1 VHLDGVDE
9 GIAGKEK
16 GKEKEKEREVSETR
30 EGNARLETGSVS
42 PRLI

>member
-9 GIAGKEK
+9 GIAGKE
-16 GKEKEKEREVSETR
+16 KEKEKEREVSETR

>member
-9 GIAGKEK
+9 GIA